1 MIAALLLAANVAVA
15 SGAPLAHW
23 TGAPGRKCVEYLAPG
38 AILRGYSYVGKVER
52 GPVLLLFG
60 GENQNIET
68 LDTAARGFARNAS
81 RVVVYDYRGSG
92 FSTGVANWDD
102 FRADAVKLYDA
113 TLAGSS
119 VKRVV
124 VLGCCYAGTGIAA
137 YLATQRKVAGLI
149 LVPGVPEFDK
159 PATLRQVRA
168 PLLVFQDEHLEKI
181 AASPDK
187 RFVAIAGPKGDG
199 LLLENPQ
206 SQAAVAQFLLHVTN
220 V

>member
-124 VLGCCYAGTGIAA
+124 VLGCCYAGTGIADMQWA
-137 YLATQRKVAGLI
+137 QVI
-149 LVPGVPEFDK
+149 HGVIGVLF
-159 PATLRQVRA
+159 
-168 PLLVFQDEHLEKI
+168 I
-181 AASPDK
+181 AAIFAHIYIGTLGMEGAFEAMGEGEVDLNWAK
-187 RFVAIAGPKGDG
+187 EHHRLWVEQEIANGR
-199 LLLENPQ
+199 
-206 SQAAVAQFLLHVTN
+206 AADVTPRGAAATPAE
-220 V
+220 